1 MILIFQSSLG
11 FASIALLTKREIKI
25 ITEDANPILSF
36 ILCVRFYFF
45 MRCVFDGC

>member
-11 FASIALLTKREIKI
+11 FASIALLTEREIQV

-36 ILCVRFYFF
+36 DLCI
-45 MRCVFDGC
+45 

>member
-36 ILCVRFYFF
+36 ILCI
-45 MRCVFDGC
+45 